1 MNAVT
6 RVMSKFRLAVVQLQV
21 SSDKAN
27 NLSKVRRLVKE
38 AAGQGGKVVLLPEC
52 FNSPYG
58 TSFFSKYAEKIP
70 GETTQMLS
78 EVAKEN
84 KLHLVGGSIPEEDGG
99 KLYNT
104 CAVFGP
110 EGELIL
116 KHRKIHLFDI
126 DVPGKIRFQESE
138 TLSPGNSLS
147 TFDTPFCRVGV
158 GICYDMRFAELAQ
171 LYNRKGCQLLVYP
184 GAFNMT
190 TGPAHW
196 ELLQRARALD
206 NQTYV
211 ATASPAR
218 DEAASYVAWG
228 HSTVVNPWGEVI
240 AKAGHEESIIYAD
253 IDLQYL
259 ADVRQQIPISS
270 QRRDDLYAVTAVQ
283 QGSG

>member
-1 MNAVT
+1 MSAVT
-6 RVMSKFRLAVVQLQV
+6 SVMSKFRLAVVQLQV
-21 SSDKAN
+21 SSVKAD

-38 AAGQGGKVVLLPEC
+38 AAGQGSKVVLLPEC

-70 GETTQMLS
+70 GESTQMLS

-126 DVPGKIRFQESE
+126 DIPGKICFQESE

-196 ELLQRARALD
+196 ELLQRGRALD
-206 NQTYV
+206 NQMYV

-240 AKAGHEESIIYAD
+240 AKAGPEESIIYAD

-259 ADVRQQIPISS
+259 ADIRQQIPIGS

>member
-38 AAGQGGKVVLLPEC
+38 AAGQGGKVVLLPVRRSEC
-52 FNSPYG
+52 FL
-58 TSFFSKYAEKIP
+58 SFFSKYAEKIP

-228 HSTVVNPWGEVI
+228 HSTVLYVLTLHVCGPTP
-240 AKAGHEESIIYAD
+240 
-253 IDLQYL
+253 DLQYL